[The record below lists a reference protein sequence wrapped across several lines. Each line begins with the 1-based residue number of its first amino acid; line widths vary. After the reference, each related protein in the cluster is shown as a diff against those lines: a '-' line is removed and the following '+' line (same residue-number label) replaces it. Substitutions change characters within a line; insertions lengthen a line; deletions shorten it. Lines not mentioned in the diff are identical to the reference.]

1 MVPVEVPEIKVP
13 MATQETQALMV
24 QQELQEP
31 VALAAM
37 AEPLVVKVVHH
48 LIQVARSAAL
58 EDLEV
63 IRVVG
68 LETQLQVDLDFLAEM
83 LVPVVLLVVVLVA
96 MAA

>member
-1 MVPVEVPEIKVP
+1 MV
-13 MATQETQALMV
+13 L
-24 QQELQEP
+24 QELQEP
-31 VALAAM
+31 VVLAAM

-48 LIQVARSAAL
+48 LTQVAL
-58 EDLEV
+58 WVVQEDLEV

-96 MAA
+96 MVA